1 MTMSKY
7 KLFDF
12 DTTKFPFKET
22 VEKMMDVDQLDM
34 IHQVFKFPEKLEI
47 IKDQNT
53 ILHDKFYEEMKKEEF
68 TQLYRGF
75 VKEFIGFP
83 AIRFPRDSHSDRCG
97 LHTRCVRNPVA
108 GTRISQTGDL
118 PYLHAWKFVP

>member
-34 IHQVFKFPEKLEI
+34 IHEVFKFPEKLEI

-68 TQLYRGF
+68 TQLYRAF
-75 VKEFIGFP
+75 VKEFISKLDMFEGEEILYQAFP
-83 AIRFPRDSHSDRCG
+83 QA
-97 LHTRCVRNPVA
+97 LHLLKQHLLKV
-108 GTRISQTGDL
+108 
-118 PYLHAWKFVP
+118 F